1 MQDGS
6 TSAPEYR
13 AEAHRLAAELRRV
26 IEKLAL
32 VEAPE
37 DQLARAADAAGVFA
51 EQLDGLPARR
61 WYEPHEGFAE
71 SANAGDTKGVAFGLF
86 DHSPIQGLSN
96 PLASPLR
103 LEIQTD
109 EAGESTAL
117 GRANF
122 GAAYEGPPGC
132 VHGGILASVFD
143 EVLGF
148 ANALTGHPAM
158 TGTLTVR
165 YRRPTPLR
173 QDLIFEAKCE
183 KVEGRK
189 VFTTGT
195 CRVGEQVTAE
205 AEAIF
210 IMVNMEA
217 IREQVRGRAN
227 D

>member
-1 MQDGS
+1 MDR
-6 TSAPEYR
+6 R

-37 DQLARAADAAGVFA
+37 EQLARAADAAAVFA
-51 EQLDGLPARR
+51 EELDGLPARR

-71 SANAGDTKGVAFGLF
+71 SANAGRTEGMAFGLF
-86 DHSPIQGLSN
+86 DHSPIQGLAN

-103 LEIQTD
+103 LEVKTD
-109 EAGESTAL
+109 AEGDATAW
-117 GRANF
+117 GTANF

-148 ANALTGHPAM
+148 ANALTGNPAM
-158 TGTLTVR
+158 TGTLTIR

-173 QDLIFEAKCE
+173 QDLTFEAKCVR
-183 KVEGRK
+183 VEGRK
-189 VFTTGT
+189 IFTTGV
-195 CRVGEQVTAE
+195 CRAGGEVTAE

-210 IMVNMEA
+210 ITVNMEA
-217 IREQVRGRAN
+217 IREQVSGRAVGEA
-227 D
+227 